1 MTGLLIA
8 GYRCGECQR
17 WYFTNNKR
25 ANFQETQFTT
35 VNMRKLCDGYH
46 EKNALMPDGNNMGA
60 LWSGDVF
67 IYTWFFSGV
76 ILPVDRETHHID
88 KIIVEIIILI

>member
-46 EKNALMPDGNNMGA
+46 EKNALMLGGNNMGA
-60 LWSGDVF
+60 LWSDDVF
-67 IYTWFFSGV
+67 IYTWFFLALYYPSAEK
-76 ILPVDRETHHID
+76 RT
-88 KIIVEIIILI
+88 ILIKSSSKLSY

>member
-17 WYFTNNKR
+17 WYLTNNKR
-25 ANFQETQFTT
+25 ANFQRAQFTT
-35 VNMRKLCDGYH
+35 VNMPKLCDGYH
-46 EKNALMPDGNNMGA
+46 EKNALMPGGNNMGRCGQVMC
-60 LWSGDVF
+60 LF
-67 IYTWFFSGV
+67 IHGFFSGV

-88 KIIVEIIILI
+88 KIIIEIIILI

>member
-25 ANFQETQFTT
+25 ANFQETQLTT

-46 EKNALMPDGNNMGA
+46 EKNALMLGGNNMGA

-67 IYTWFFSGV
+67 IYTWFFFQALYYPSAEK
-76 ILPVDRETHHID
+76 RT
-88 KIIVEIIILI
+88 ILIKSSSKLSY